1 MKEFLDGFISA
12 AKETPRGF
20 FAPLIAI
27 WRLFCGVTDSVL
39 KKRSL
44 NFIITL
50 KPIFKLNRN
59 FGKSV
64 RRITDASQ
72 VKLEINQLKYR
83 GANGLILFPRSAS
96 SLLFF
101 RTSGLFLQIAY
112 CFLSPQISAAYR
124 KAGIFTAFSQF
135 LHKPIVFSHL
145 WLISANSLLFFIT

>member
-1 MKEFLDGFISA
+1 VDSFDLDSYSLLNVLSDRGANKMKEFLDGFISA

-83 GANGLILFPRSAS
+83 GANGLILFPRSA
-96 SLLFF
+96 
-101 RTSGLFLQIAY
+101 
-112 CFLSPQISAAYR
+112 
-124 KAGIFTAFSQF
+124 K
-135 LHKPIVFSHL
+135 H
-145 WLISANSLLFFIT
+145 LLFFITANQRSASKGGDFHGLSAISA